1 MFEIKA
7 QETGEILFKG
17 SKKQGLK
24 ELEEWKQ
31 IKKFNG
37 KFIPLQVYL
46 NEELKAELNTN
57 FSFNNL

>member
-1 MFEIKA
+1 MFEIKS